1 MRVGVRSSVVVARR
15 LDSVARQT
23 ATIVREATSGGDPN
37 AVGRFLGSFGGY
49 LTGQLELSSA
59 SSSGQLQRSASTSAQ
74 RRKVAENT

>member
-1 MRVGVRSSVVVARR
+1 
-15 LDSVARQT
+15 LDSVARQA

-37 AVGRFLGSFGGY
+37 AVGRFLGSFDGY

-59 SSSGQLQRSASTSAQ
+59 SSSLQRSASISAQ